1 MVISREVKIGAAALV
16 TIILFI
22 WMYSFLKGQNLLTRT
37 AHYYVLYDEVSGLSE
52 SNPVEVSGYKVGVVQ
67 SIRFID
73 DGTGRLLITLSLDK
87 KIGIP
92 VGSCA
97 EITAA
102 SLIAGMK
109 IQFIF
114 SDSKDIYSSG
124 DTIPGRVA
132 ESVVTLL
139 EKELMPLTVSVGR
152 TLDQL
157 DSILTSINQTISP
170 EFSKNI
176 NESVANLNSISNS
189 LSETLKERQDQISAT
204 IENLHTLTSA
214 FAENAPELDSAI
226 SNLAN
231 ITDSIAAA
239 DITGTINRLRDA
251 AANTADILESL
262 NSGEGTGGKIL
273 TDDSLYI
280 NLNQSL
286 QNLAVLLEDLQKN
299 PKRYLHFSV
308 FGKKQ

>member
-1 MVISREVKIGAAALV
+1 
-16 TIILFI
+16 
-22 WMYSFLKGQNLLTRT
+22 
-37 AHYYVLYDEVSGLSE
+37 
-52 SNPVEVSGYKVGVVQ
+52 
-67 SIRFID
+67 
-73 DGTGRLLITLSLDK
+73 
-87 KIGIP
+87 
-92 VGSCA
+92 
-97 EITAA
+97 
-102 SLIAGMK
+102 
-109 IQFIF
+109 
-114 SDSKDIYSSG
+114 
-124 DTIPGRVA
+124 VA

-157 DSILTSINQTISP
+157 DSILTSINQAISP